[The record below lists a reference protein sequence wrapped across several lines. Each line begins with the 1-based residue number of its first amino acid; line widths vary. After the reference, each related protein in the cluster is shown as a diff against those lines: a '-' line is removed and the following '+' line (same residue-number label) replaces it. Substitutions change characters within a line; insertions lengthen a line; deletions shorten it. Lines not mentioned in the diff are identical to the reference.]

1 MTHWANDEVLEESLL
16 CDSFTGSLAD
26 NPPGPNTNISMILN
40 IYEKPCISI
49 SQDPHVLAG
58 SDVNTGLICKKT
70 GEDIILAWEN
80 CESISDAKRIIN
92 VVMWYNL

>member
-16 CDSFTGSLAD
+16 CDSFPASLAD

-58 SDVNTGLICKKT
+58 SDVNTGLICKKI
-70 GEDIILAWEN
+70 GEVIRIAWGN
-80 CESISDAKRIIN
+80 YESISEAHWHRVLRLSKN
-92 VVMWYNL
+92 H

>member
-16 CDSFTGSLAD
+16 CDSFPASLAD

-40 IYEKPCISI
+40 VYEKPCISI

-58 SDVNTGLICKKT
+58 SEVNTGLICKKI
-70 GEDIILAWEN
+70 GE
-80 CESISDAKRIIN
+80 ESELDHGKTASQSR
-92 VVMWYNL
+92 M